1 MHKIKLK
8 DGMIDCY
15 IKELNVRFIVESDEK
30 ATLIAMALGYYKEK
44 LQRKENLWK
53 LYWYF
58 L

>member
-44 LQRKENLWK
+44 LQRKENL
-53 LYWYF
+53 
-58 L
+58 